1 MQDTENKEWNYVSV
15 IKTEMVKEK
24 DVLYSGVFTNP
35 KEAAA
40 FAEGF
45 FRKSTREML
54 VVVSLDAQKRPVAAE
69 VVSVGLLSSCMVG
82 IPEVFRHA
90 ILACAD
96 ALLCFHNHPS
106 SSLTPST
113 EDIRVT
119 KRLKEAGELLGIR
132 LLDHIIIGG
141 DGSYVSL
148 NEKGY
153 L

>member
-1 MQDTENKEWNYVSV
+1 MQDTENKENYVSV

-45 FRKSTREML
+45 FRNSTREML

-90 ILACAD
+90 ILVCAD